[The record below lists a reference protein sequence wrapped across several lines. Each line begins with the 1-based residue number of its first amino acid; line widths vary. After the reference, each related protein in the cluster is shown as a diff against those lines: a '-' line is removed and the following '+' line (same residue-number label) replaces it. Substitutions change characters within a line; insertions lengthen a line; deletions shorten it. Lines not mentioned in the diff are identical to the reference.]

1 MVIWFAKLI
10 GEVGITEVIMALP
23 ELPEAADPLEEEKM
37 LPEESL

>member
-23 ELPEAADPLEEEKM
+23 ELPKAADALEEER
-37 LPEESL
+37 LPEEAL